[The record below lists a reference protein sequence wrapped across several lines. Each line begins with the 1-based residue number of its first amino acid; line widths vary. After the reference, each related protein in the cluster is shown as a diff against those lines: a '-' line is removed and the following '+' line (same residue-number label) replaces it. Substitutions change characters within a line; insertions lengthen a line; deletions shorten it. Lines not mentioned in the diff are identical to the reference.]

1 MIYVQSGILIALHCI
16 GNAHGLHQR
25 IPHGV
30 QHLLQLFPTLSQ
42 HRFIELSALLHG
54 NKQRAHIH
62 AGDSGLIAVVI
73 LLRALERFQLHAH
86 GCANVLNAHLFHL
99 LGSLAVL
106 LLGLQHLAEAV
117 LTHHGH
123 LVIHQHRHQQIA
135 VQLLPLFLGDRVLL
149 PVLIAGLLI
158 DLLPLLLFC
167 FRHKNLH
174 GVIFLRSDL
183 LRQDMFHTLV
193 LNAHINDVRCVLR
206 QRHLCQLFLCR
217 RMEPPEQLHQLF
229 CLFLSKPPLNPRMEF
244 LQQLPRLRYRR
255 FAGFCQY
262 DIRIPPIRPANL
274 TPHIAVVF
282 QAAQG
287 AGNRRLRHMHL
298 LRHHGHRAALRM
310 FLLQA
315 GDGAHRHVVLPC
327 QGQQGEQIQ
336 ASKLIDQLE
345 KGIRFTVQSKHL
357 AFR

>member
-30 QHLLQLFPTLSQ
+30 QHLLQLFPALSQ

-54 NKQRAHIH
+54 SKQRAHIH

-86 GCANVLNAHLFHL
+86 GCADVLDAHLFHL

-206 QRHLCQLFLCR
+206 QRQVAKRLHHQQQHNEKHRFPVGLQVLKQLSHAFALLLSSSLPALPL
-217 RMEPPEQLHQLF
+217 PP
-229 CLFLSKPPLNPRMEF
+229 
-244 LQQLPRLRYRR
+244 YGA
-255 FAGFCQY
+255 AG
-262 DIRIPPIRPANL
+262 
-274 TPHIAVVF
+274 
-282 QAAQG
+282 AASS
-287 AGNRRLRHMHL
+287 A
-298 LRHHGHRAALRM
+298 
-310 FLLQA
+310 
-315 GDGAHRHVVLPC
+315 VLP
-327 QGQQGEQIQ
+327 
-336 ASKLIDQLE
+336 LLE
-345 KGIRFTVQSKHL
+345 
-357 AFR
+357 